1 MIIRV
6 RAEDCWSIY
15 GWKLEGRICMKMFCF
30 SFGLLWAF
38 IVCFGCQAIYC
49 TMFYFLLS
57 ETCVLK
63 TKLFPNHAAQK
74 LVHTQLVTVWNLF
87 VADGRLSSAEKNP
100 QTQFSIKPGWASCFV
115 KWVSSMDYAKTQTA
129 EVILLK
135 KSMDNHGISILVV
148 IVWGETFFSFSLNGA
163 VYGSVLSVPGK
174 ICPVM
179 QLVLPFLLTAWCIAS
194 LAVVVLW
201 TTNLSLHRFQT
212 IKMFSPMDTV
222 WPKHFLGSKVWCR
235 RPFSVANVLGAQI
248 KPREYGDGDKSSPFL
263 HLMVLPF

>member
-6 RAEDCWSIY
+6 RGEDCWSID
-15 GWKLEGRICMKMFCF
+15 GWRVVFAWNVFCL

-63 TKLFPNHAAQK
+63 AKLFPNHAAQK
-74 LVHTQLVTVWNLF
+74 LVHTQLVTVWHF
-87 VADGRLSSAEKNP
+87 VRGRWPSIQRRKTNP

-115 KWVSSMDYAKTQTA
+115 KWVSSMDYAKVQTS

-135 KSMDNHGISILVV
+135 KSVDNHGISILVV

-179 QLVLPFLLTAWCIAS
+179 QLVLPFLLTAWCVVS

-201 TTNLSLHRFQT
+201 TTNLSIHTFQT
-212 IKMFSPMDTV
+212 KKMFGPMDTV
-222 WPKHFLGSKVWCR
+222 WPKHFFR
-235 RPFSVANVLGAQI
+235 I
-248 KPREYGDGDKSSPFL
+248 KSMMSTAI
-263 HLMVLPF
+263 